1 MNADH
6 GPGADHDPEI
16 VEASDREVTGHG
28 THMEL
33 PGPSVWPMILGGG
46 ITLLCAGVVLGS
58 VVGLVGLVALVLALG
73 GWIQEMRHG
82 H

>member
-1 MNADH
+1 MSADH
-6 GPGADHDPEI
+6 GPRADHGPEI
-16 VEASDREVTGHG
+16 VEASGRETTGHG
-28 THMEL
+28 SHPEL
-33 PGPSVWPMILGGG
+33 PGPSVWPVILGGG